1 MCFST
6 YIDARTIAEECQF
19 HLDINDNTEEEEQ
32 EQEQQSTSKKRLSTK
47 SFAIT
52 SWTNV
57 SSKSI

>member
-1 MCFST
+1 LFFLLLST

-19 HLDINDNTEEEEQ
+19 HLDMNDNTEEE
-32 EQEQQSTSKKRLSTK
+32 QSTSKKRLSTK

-57 SSKSI
+57 SSKSIG